1 MKLMKFSQL
10 LMLASVLL
18 IVSCKKDIIVG
29 SGSISTQTQNLGA
42 FTEIEISNN
51 CDIEV
56 IKDSLNKVEFSEYE
70 NLIQYLKFEI
80 VGTRLVVK
88 TAPDDISFTN
98 SKAKAKI
105 YVSGALAGLF
115 ISGSGDIDIKSAF
128 NTLNTCN
135 LSGSGNIFAEATAT
149 SADMNV
155 KISGSGDV
163 DILKIT
169 SQTADCSIS
178 GSGDI
183 SLSVTNSLKATISG
197 SGDIEYSGN
206 PTVTKNISGSGSVR
220 KL

>member
-1 MKLMKFSQL
+1 MKLLKFSKL

-18 IVSCKKDIIVG
+18 MVSCKKDIIVG

-42 FTEIEISNN
+42 FTEIEISNS

-80 VGTRLVVK
+80 VGTRLVIK
-88 TAPDDISFTN
+88 TAPDDISLTN
-98 SKAKAKI
+98 SKARAKV
-105 YVSGALAGLF
+105 YVSGALTGLF
-115 ISGSGDIDIKSAF
+115 TSGSGDINIKSAF

-135 LSGSGNIFAEATAT
+135 LSGSGDILAEVTATAV
-149 SADMNV
+149 DMNV
-155 KISGSGDV
+155 KLSGSGDI

-169 SQTADCSIS
+169 AQTADCSIS

-183 SLSVTNSLKATISG
+183 SVSVTNSLKAAISG
-197 SGDIEYSGN
+197 SGDIRYSGN
-206 PTVTKNISGSGSVR
+206 PTVAKNISGSGSVI